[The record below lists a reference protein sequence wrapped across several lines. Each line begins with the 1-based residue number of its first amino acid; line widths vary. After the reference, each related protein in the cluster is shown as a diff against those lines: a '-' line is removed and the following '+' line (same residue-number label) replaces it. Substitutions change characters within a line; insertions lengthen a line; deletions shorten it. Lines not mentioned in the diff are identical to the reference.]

1 MQHNI
6 KVAVIGGTGKSGKY
20 LVKALIK
27 QGFQIKL
34 LLRNPA
40 NFQSNHP
47 KVEIINGNVNDYK
60 AVSTLVKGCTVL
72 ISALGLGIPASET
85 DIFSQATQNIIK
97 ALAIEE
103 IERYIVIA
111 GLNVD
116 TPFDE
121 KGPETKIGTE
131 WMYANYPKSTAD
143 RQKEYDILSVSNLKW
158 TLIRLPL
165 IIQNDELTEIKV
177 DLKDCPGKQINAA
190 NLANFLIEQITDDT
204 YIKFA
209 PFISN
214 L

>member
-97 ALAIEE
+97 ALAVEE

-111 GLNVD
+111 GLNID

-121 KGPETKIGTE
+121 KGPETKFGTE

-158 TLIRLPL
+158 TFIRLPL
-165 IIQNDELTEIKV
+165 IIQTDELTEIKV
-177 DLKDCPGKQINAA
+177 DLKDCPESRLMRQIW
-190 NLANFLIEQITDDT
+190 LIFLL
-204 YIKFA
+204 
-209 PFISN
+209 SR
-214 L
+214 

>member
-20 LVKALIK
+20 LVKALIE
-27 QGFQIKL
+27 QGFQLKL

-103 IERYIVIA
+103 IERYIVTA

-121 KGPETKIGTE
+121 KGPETKFGTE

-204 YIKFA
+204 YIRSA
-209 PFISN
+209 PFIAN

>member
-20 LVKALIK
+20 LVKALIE

-34 LLRNPA
+34 LLRNPV

-47 KVEIINGNVNDYK
+47 QVEIINGNVNDYK
-60 AVSTLVKGCTVL
+60 AVSTLVKGCSVL

-85 DIFSQATQNIIK
+85 DIFSLATQNIIK
-97 ALAIEE
+97 ALPEE
-103 IERYIVIA
+103 GIERYIVIT

-116 TPFDE
+116 APFDE
-121 KGPETKIGTE
+121 KGPETKFGTE

-143 RQKEYDILSVSNLKW
+143 RQKEYDMLTVSNLRW
-158 TLIRLPL
+158 TLVRLPL
-165 IIQNDELTEIKV
+165 IIQTDERTEIKV
-177 DLKDCPGKQINAA
+177 DLKDCPGNQINAA
-190 NLANFLIEQITDDT
+190 NLANFLIEQIKDGT
-204 YIKFA
+204 YINSA
-209 PFISN
+209 PFIAN